1 MFQRQGCFLG
11 KFFAREEKQRFH
23 ALFIRAPKIIR
34 VGESVEV
41 LAKHEEAP
49 VLIRD
54 SQKKILVST
63 FHPEL
68 TEDTRIHEIFADMI
82 G

>member
-1 MFQRQGCFLG
+1 
-11 KFFAREEKQRFH
+11 
-23 ALFIRAPKIIR
+23 
-34 VGESVEV
+34 V
-41 LAKHEEAP
+41 LAIHEENP

-68 TEDTRIHEIFADMI
+68 TEDTRIHEIFAEMI
-82 G
+82 TSSSS